1 MRQKPGTKQGHG
13 EKVVKDIRRATRKQ
27 YSAEEKI
34 RIVLD
39 GLKGEDSIA
48 ELCRREGIAQSLYYS
63 WSKEFLE
70 AGKKRLAGDT
80 ARAATSSEV
89 KDLRREARDLKEV
102 VAEQALELRL
112 LKKKHDRGWGRRRMR
127 YPASEKLEIIR
138 LVEGS
143 HLPTRRTLDKL
154 GIPRTTFYRWYD
166 RYLAD
171 GPEALED
178 RSPRPSR
185 VWNRIPE
192 PVREKIKDLALQE
205 SELSPRELAV
215 QFTDTEKY
223 FVSEASVY
231 RILKSYDLITSPA
244 YVVLSAAD
252 EFRDKT
258 TRPNQ
263 LWQTDFTYL
272 KVIGW
277 GWFYLSTILDDYSR
291 YIIAWK
297 LCTTMQAGD
306 VTDTLDL
313 ALQASGCDQAMVR
326 HKPRLLSDNGASY
339 ISGELADWLEDQQ
352 MDHVRGA
359 PYHPQTQGKIERWHQ
374 TLKNRILLENYY
386 LPGDLN
392 RQIDAF
398 VEHYNHRR
406 YHESLQ
412 NLTPADVYF
421 GRGQII
427 LQQRERIKRET
438 IETRRLLHRKSAA

>member
-1 MRQKPGTKQGHG
+1 
-13 EKVVKDIRRATRKQ
+13 
-27 YSAEEKI
+27 
-34 RIVLD
+34 
-39 GLKGEDSIA
+39 
-48 ELCRREGIAQSLYYS
+48 
-63 WSKEFLE
+63 
-70 AGKKRLAGDT
+70 
-80 ARAATSSEV
+80 
-89 KDLRREARDLKEV
+89 
-102 VAEQALELRL
+102 
-112 LKKKHDRGWGRRRMR
+112 MR

-138 LVEGS
+138 LVEQS
-143 HLPTRRTLDKL
+143 HLPTKRTLEKL
-154 GIPRTTFYRWYD
+154 GIPKTTFYRWYD
-166 RYLAD
+166 RYLVG

-178 RSPRPSR
+178 RRPTPSR
-185 VWNRIPE
+185 VWNRIPM
-192 PVREKIKDLALQE
+192 PVREKIKDLALKE

-215 QFTDTEKY
+215 RFTDTEKY

-252 EFRDKT
+252 EFQDKT

-297 LCTTMQAGD
+297 LCTTMKTKD

-313 ALQASGCDQAMVR
+313 ALRASGCDQATVL
-326 HKPRLLSDNGASY
+326 HKPRLLSDNGSSY
-339 ISGELADWLEDQQ
+339 ISGELAEWLEDQK

-386 LPGDLN
+386 LPGDLQQ
-392 RQIDAF
+392 QIDAF
-398 VEHYNHRR
+398 VDHYNHRR

-421 GRGQII
+421 GRGQTI
-427 LQQRERIKRET
+427 LKQRESIKRKT
-438 IETRRLLHRKSAA
+438 IENRRLLHRKTAA